1 VEIGADAAR
10 GFPVEAAMRPKA
22 TPSIA
27 ISIRIPLDIEERR
40 RRLMEQLDCSTPQL
54 FARAILALEAQAAL
68 EIAEPTAA

>member
-1 VEIGADAAR
+1 
-10 GFPVEAAMRPKA
+10 MRPKA

-54 FARAILALEAQAAL
+54 FARAILALEAQAAP
-68 EIAEPTAA
+68 EITQTATA